1 MRKFLQTESCLALSS
16 QKIFYSFC
24 LFPISHFLEKQLK
37 AFLKPLKI
45 SFVYSGGLVLTRSL
59 VFLNCEERNIENQIY
74 LCENEENKNFGR
86 IRPDGVVIRSQW
98 DVRVSY
104 TFVEFEEN
112 AEKENQNLK
121 MLKKLPKI
129 KVLSWG

>member
-1 MRKFLQTESCLALSS
+1 MTGALSGS
-16 QKIFYSFC
+16 I
-24 LFPISHFLEKQLK
+24 PIDYGFRLK
-37 AFLKPLKI
+37 GFRKGNCGSP
-45 SFVYSGGLVLTRSL
+45 TSL

-74 LCENEENKNFGR
+74 FCENEENKNFGR

>member
-1 MRKFLQTESCLALSS
+1 MTIDPHAKVELG
-16 QKIFYSFC
+16 YM
-24 LFPISHFLEKQLK
+24 
-37 AFLKPLKI
+37 
-45 SFVYSGGLVLTRSL
+45 SL

>member
-1 MRKFLQTESCLALSS
+1 MW
-16 QKIFYSFC
+16 
-24 LFPISHFLEKQLK
+24 
-37 AFLKPLKI
+37 
-45 SFVYSGGLVLTRSL
+45 
-59 VFLNCEERNIENQIY
+59 ERG
-74 LCENEENKNFGR
+74 NKNFGR

-112 AEKENQNLK
+112 VEKENLNLK

-129 KVLSWG
+129 KVLSWGRVHVQPTKVWKPEQQRKNPLCRHVLLGLEEENKIKDKQNK